1 MVNSSITNKK
11 AEFTGFLH
19 DVGGPMNQYV
29 IVVPEEVC
37 MIFKEGKGAVRILCS
52 VNGGEEFPC
61 ALNPRQGG
69 YVIISSKQLIKKHK
83 LAPHVPFNV
92 RVRSDVHDGL
102 QLPEELLEVMIQ
114 DERFSYEFE
123 KLLPGRK
130 RGLIYY
136 IRSAKTVD
144 TRIKRSLEIAEKVKT
159 GTLYGSNQ
167 ND

>member
-1 MVNSSITNKK
+1 VNSSITNKK
-11 AEFTGFLH
+11 AEFTGFLNE
-19 DVGGPMNQYV
+19 VGGAMNQYV
-29 IVVPEEVC
+29 IVVPEDVC
-37 MIFKEGKGAVRILCS
+37 LVFREGKGAVRILCS
-52 VNGGEEFPC
+52 VNGAEEFPC
-61 ALNPRQGG
+61 ALNPRQSG
-69 YVIISSKQLIKKHK
+69 YIIIASKQLIKKHK

-102 QLPEELLEVMIQ
+102 QLPEELLEVLTQ
-114 DERFSYEFE
+114 DDHFSFEFE

-159 GTLYGSNQ
+159 GTLHGSKQ

>member
-1 MVNSSITNKK
+1 MSSPITNKE
-11 AEFTGFLH
+11 AEFDGFLH
-19 DVGGPMNQYV
+19 AVDGPVNQYV

-37 MIFKEGKGAVRILCS
+37 RVFKEGKGAVRILCS
-52 VNGGEEFPC
+52 INGWEEFPC
-61 ALNPRQGG
+61 ALNPRGDG

-83 LAPHVPFNV
+83 LVPYVPFKV
-92 RVRSDVHDGL
+92 RVRNDVHDGL
-102 QLPEELLEVMIQ
+102 QLPEELLEVLMQ
-114 DERFSYEFE
+114 DEHFSYEFE

-136 IRSAKTVD
+136 IRSAKSVD

-159 GTLYGSNQ
+159 GTLYGGKP

>member
-1 MVNSSITNKK
+1 MVNSSITNKT
-11 AEFTGFLH
+11 AEFKGLLH
-19 DVGGPMNQYV
+19 EVGGGMNQYV

-37 MIFKEGKGAVRILCS
+37 LVFREGKGAVRILCS
-52 VNGGEEFPC
+52 INGAEEFPC
-61 ALNPRQGG
+61 ALNPRQGR
-69 YVIISSKQLIKKHK
+69 YIIIASKQLIKKHK

-92 RVRSDVHDGL
+92 RVCSDVHDGL
-102 QLPEELLEVMIQ
+102 QLPEELLEVLIQ
-114 DERFSYEFE
+114 DEHFSFEFE
-123 KLLPGRK
+123 KLLPGGK

-159 GTLYGSNQ
+159 GTLHGSKQ